1 MEKEKNKIEERL
13 KIEGILQKAK
23 KRASLSA
30 DATSI
35 AELIDDLKKTISIAV
50 NDDYKTLYEKYFKL
64 ITDRTNQ
71 IAQRID
77 EID

>member
-1 MEKEKNKIEERL
+1 MKEKNKIEERL
-13 KIEGILQKAK
+13 EIEDILHKAK
-23 KRASLSA
+23 KRASFSA
-30 DATSI
+30 DVTSI

-50 NDDYKTLYEKYFKL
+50 NDDYKTLYEKYFQS

-77 EID
+77 EMD

>member
-1 MEKEKNKIEERL
+1 MKEKNIIEERL
-13 KIEGILQKAK
+13 EIEDILHKAK

-30 DATSI
+30 NVTSI
-35 AELIDDLKKTISIAV
+35 AELIGDLKKTIPTAV
-50 NDDYKTLYEKYFKL
+50 NDDYKTFYEKYFQL